1 MRRGWWI
8 LIILLHSSALTSLG
22 LNFSSTQC
30 ADVHLVC
37 WPALVISWH
46 DAAFPSRLWW
56 WMRDLH
62 PEAGTYS
69 LLLTDRVLES
79 LNNSQALIFLSFG
92 NLRQELLF
100 NIFSVNFLLF
110 DHLTSGILSVLFL
123 LLFPLIIQGDFFVCS
138 RLESRII
145 KKVLLSNLFSLEL
158 FKVLE
163 PFLLSQLLI
172 PPSMILKIFFRH
184 WLLAGFD
191 LVKFLFALFL

>member
-1 MRRGWWI
+1 
-8 LIILLHSSALTSLG
+8 
-22 LNFSSTQC
+22 
-30 ADVHLVC
+30 
-37 WPALVISWH
+37 
-46 DAAFPSRLWW
+46 
-56 WMRDLH
+56 MRDLH
-62 PEAGTYS
+62 PEAGTDS

-92 NLRQELLF
+92 NLGQELLF

-110 DHLTSGILSVLFL
+110 DHLAPGILSVLFL
-123 LLFPLIIQGDFFVCS
+123 LLFPLIIQGDFFVCP

-145 KKVLLSNLFSLEL
+145 KKVLFRFLFSLEL

-172 PPSMILKIFFRH
+172 SASMVLKVFFRH

-191 LVKFLFALFL
+191 LLKLLFALFFQLSLVLLLESFFPFLV